1 MVLAYNSEKYKED
14 EVPHSMKDFA
24 ENEKYKGELSM
35 SDPLTSGSS
44 YCSMVGLMDKYGD
57 DYLTALSKNKV
68 TIESG
73 SNAVAKLETGEIR
86 SAMILEESIL
96 KKREEES
103 SPLTVIYP
111 EDGSVPIPSPIM
123 IIDEKYSANK
133 NIKAAEALQEY
144 FLSPAGQKLIIKGWM
159 YGVRTDMEEHPY
171 DSKTLKEMLK
181 NTVPVDYNKCY
192 KQRDEIRKTLQE
204 KLK

>member
-1 MVLAYNSEKYKED
+1 MI
-14 EVPHSMKDFA
+14 A
-24 ENEKYKGELSM
+24 EINR
-35 SDPLTSGSS
+35 D
-44 YCSMVGLMDKYGD
+44 
-57 DYLTALSKNKV
+57 TALSKNKV